1 MLKALLN
8 GTKYY
13 VSFFFFLM
21 ISLLLTLS
29 KKRDVYFLFF
39 QTTLP
44 NLQRKFVTSSLYSTD
59 CMKISSLLYY
69 VPSRLCTW
77 RAFAAHAYF
86 RLRTFAPYLL
96 SWRMFLTALRSF
108 MPYVPWSLCVLTTRF
123 APHICGSYSSLF
135 KCDNISY

>member
-21 ISLLLTLS
+21 ISSLLTLS

-69 VPSRLCTW
+69 VPSAPLYLTCLRGWRVFSPSYLRSLHTFVAYAPYRLTFLHAL
-77 RAFAAHAYF
+77 RALIFM
-86 RLRTFAPYLL
+86 RLNYALCAPYLRTL
-96 SWRMFLTALRSF
+96 LKRL
-108 MPYVPWSLCVLTTRF
+108 
-123 APHICGSYSSLF
+123 
-135 KCDNISY
+135 